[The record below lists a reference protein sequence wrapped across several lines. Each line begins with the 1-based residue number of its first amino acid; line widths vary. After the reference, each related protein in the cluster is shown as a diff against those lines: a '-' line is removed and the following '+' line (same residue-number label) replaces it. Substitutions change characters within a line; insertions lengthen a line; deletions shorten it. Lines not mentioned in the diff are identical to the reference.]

1 MLSLGNLQRLAGRPD
16 DAVRTLREALK
27 RFEEMRYETKVAL
40 AQADLGR
47 LLFDM
52 GQAGEG
58 RLLLDRARETQEKIA
73 ARGGFA
79 NVLPDT
85 YTTLGNIHEAE
96 GRPNE
101 ALSFYEKAKAM
112 YEEFAAQTPTVYMR
126 TELARALNNLGLVR
140 AEAGLQRE
148 GQRDVE
154 RGRSASGSW
163 TDNP

>member
-1 MLSLGNLQRLAGRPD
+1 M
-16 DAVRTLREALK
+16 
-27 RFEEMRYETKVAL
+27 
-40 AQADLGR
+40 
-47 LLFDM
+47 
-52 GQAGEG
+52 
-58 RLLLDRARETQEKIA
+58 LDRARETQEKIA

-112 YEEFAAQTPTVYMR
+112 YEEFAAQTPTVYIR

-140 AEAGLQRE
+140 AEAGLKRE
-148 GQRDVE
+148 GQSDVE
-154 RGRSASGSW
+154 RGKEIRQRLMDGQPLNIDARADFARSYYHLARIQVLSGAMG
-163 TDNP
+163 NA